1 MINKIFN
8 KFNYSIWARWCLSFF
23 AVLSGVSL
31 FIPNYPE
38 GKEFIKYI
46 IAGILLVFLIL
57 SYFVIAI
64 YQAKSKMVKLHIN
77 NTEVNIFFGDIF
89 EQKGKK
95 VIAFNE
101 YFDTESDDI
110 IIAKKSLNGQ
120 VLDKGYIEKEKFDRA
135 VEGNKDLI
143 ANGTNPKRKRGK
155 TQKYKLGQIQQFN
168 DYYALSFTKFDS
180 ENRATLSS
188 IEYSTCLL
196 EMWRQL
202 NKIYAQNTVNIPL
215 LGSGITRIIDSC
227 NITNQELLEIMLQ
240 TLSISKMTF
249 KEPSIIN
256 IVLYPGVDGKC
267 DIKKYDFIRIK
278 SIFKE

>member
-1 MINKIFN
+1 MMKKFFN
-8 KFNYSIWARWCLSFF
+8 KFNYTIWAKWCLSFF
-23 AVLSGVSL
+23 GVLSGVSL
-31 FIPNYPE
+31 FMPNYPE

-46 IAGILLVFLIL
+46 IGASLLFLLIL
-57 SYFVIAI
+57 SYFIIAI
-64 YQAKSKMVKLHIN
+64 FQAKSKKAKLLIN
-77 NTEVNIFFGDIF
+77 NTEVNIYFGDIF
-89 EQKGKK
+89 KQDGKK

-101 YFDTESDDI
+101 YFDTQVDDV

-120 VLDKGYIEKEKFDRA
+120 VLDKGYIDKDKFDSA
-135 VEGNKDLI
+135 VAENKELLT
-143 ANGTNPKRKRGK
+143 NGVNSKRKMGK
-155 TQKYKLGQIQQFN
+155 LQKYKLGQIQPFN
-168 DYYALSFTKFDS
+168 DYYALAFTKFDS
-180 ENRATLSS
+180 DNKANLSS

-202 NKIYAQNTVNIPL
+202 NKIYAQNVVNIPL
-215 LGSGITRIIDSC
+215 LGSGITRIVDSC

-249 KEPSIIN
+249 KEPSTIN
-256 IVLYPGVDGKC
+256 IVLYPGENDC